1 MRKVKPFTEE
11 DEYALLNELAI
22 NTVTQFK
29 RSFKSLKG
37 KQFTDSYMNL
47 LKRLNELNARLS
59 EKSGVPATANGHHA
73 SHLYEHLSQIKPKSN
88 EATN

>member
-59 EKSGVPATANGHHA
+59 EKSGARLFI
-73 SHLYEHLSQIKPKSN
+73 SSQNEDQGRGTPIKGIRPDL
-88 EATN
+88 